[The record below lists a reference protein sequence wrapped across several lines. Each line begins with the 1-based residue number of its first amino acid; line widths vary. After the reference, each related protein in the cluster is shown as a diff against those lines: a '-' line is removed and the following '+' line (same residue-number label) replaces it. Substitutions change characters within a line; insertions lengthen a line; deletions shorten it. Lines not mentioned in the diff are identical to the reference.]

1 MVKKRSAIARLFKI
15 IRKQF
20 AYSGNETL
28 AMAASERKPNPIPVR
43 PAHPAHPAPR
53 AYEPKIATHA
63 VVKKRS
69 AITRFF
75 KIIRKQFA
83 YGGNETLAMAAS
95 GPKPNPIPARPAHP
109 ASRAY
114 EPKMATH
121 GKRTSKREAGARASA
136 SYLVSICFGLLAICG
151 VIIALLFLQIKDMKV
166 EMVRW
171 KQHLAATESHLSKV
185 EKTTQE
191 QVVKEPKILDALAR
205 HTPITLGNDDMKA
218 IRAFIKVLPSQ
229 PGLQQKIHVGD
240 KVLDNRTAPVPEPLV
255 NQLPKL
261 RGAKFFVDQNS
272 AIIIVGEGSNRADA
286 VIEPQ

>member
-1 MVKKRSAIARLFKI
+1 MVKKRSAITKFFNI

-28 AMAASERKPNPIPVR
+28 AMAAS
-43 PAHPAHPAPR
+43 
-53 AYEPKIATHA
+53 
-63 VVKKRS
+63 KR
-69 AITRFF
+69 
-75 KIIRKQFA
+75 
-83 YGGNETLAMAAS
+83 
-95 GPKPNPIPARPAHP
+95 KPNPIPARPAHP
-109 ASRAY
+109 APRAY

-121 GKRTSKREAGARASA
+121 VKRTSKREAGARASA
-136 SYLVSICFGLLAICG
+136 FYLVSICFGLLALCG

-166 EMVRW
+166 EMARW

-185 EKTTQE
+185 EKNAEE

-218 IRAFIKVLPSQ
+218 IRAFIKVLPSK
-229 PGLQQKIHVGD
+229 PGSEQKIHVGD
-240 KVLDNRTAPVPEPLV
+240 KILDTRSAPFVPEPLV

-261 RGAKFFVDQNS
+261 RGAKFLVDENG